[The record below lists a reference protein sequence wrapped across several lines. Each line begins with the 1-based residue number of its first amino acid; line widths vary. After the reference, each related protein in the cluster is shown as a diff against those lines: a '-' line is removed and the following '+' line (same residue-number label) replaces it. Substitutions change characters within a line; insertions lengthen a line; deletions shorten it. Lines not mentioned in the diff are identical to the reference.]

1 MNSINYESSI
11 FDRVMYSLT
20 ASLILIPGLGLIFY
34 GFDKRSYNLPIA
46 IISLLICSYI
56 IFLLQRF
63 FSYRILISDDVIQII
78 EYGNVL
84 TIRFEDILE
93 VHERKNACY
102 IIDRIKTGDEYY
114 IRGTKTPVRYKDVVD
129 ELKINVF
136 KLPVIRRAYLKN
148 YYDLID
154 TLANNDCMNGKLKRY
169 QGKRKVKGKSFFIS
183 AALLKKTD
191 YEQLQLLDIIKILY
205 PYFMLLITFLMSLVE
220 YGVLIKGNAS
230 HEIITYAKFIF
241 PIFVV
246 ITIYILIVNN
256 IEYIKKIM
264 GKGLR
269 ESDISFRDVTVFLVL
284 NILLSACI
292 VVLFFSILNRVTV

>member
-1 MNSINYESSI
+1 
-11 FDRVMYSLT
+11 MYSLT

-34 GFDKRSYNLPIA
+34 GFYKRSYNLPIA

-56 IFLLQRF
+56 IFLLQRI
-63 FSYRILISDDVIQII
+63 FSYSIFICDDVIRIM

-84 TIRFEDILE
+84 TIKFGDILQI
-93 VHERKNACY
+93 HERKNACY
-102 IIDRIKTGDEYY
+102 IIDRIKIGDEYY
-114 IRGTKTPVRYKDVVD
+114 IRGTKPLLRYTDAD
-129 ELKINVF
+129 EELKINIF
-136 KLPVIRRAYLKN
+136 KVPVIRRAYLKS

-154 TLANNDCMNGKLKRY
+154 NIINNDHMKGELKLY
-169 QGKRKVKGKSFFIS
+169 QGRRRVKGKSFFAS

-220 YGVLIKGNAS
+220 YGVLSKGNAS
-230 HEIITYAKFIF
+230 HEIVTYAKLIF
-241 PIFVV
+241 PILVV
-246 ITIYILIVNN
+246 ITIYILILNN
-256 IEYIKKIM
+256 IEYIKKFM
-264 GKGLR
+264 GKGFR
-269 ESDISFRDVTVFLVL
+269 ESDISFKDVTVFLVL